1 MAPKRTTRST
11 RVPPVTPAPTTTT
24 VTEAQLQA
32 LIDQGVAAAMA
43 EAEASRVRNG
53 YNSNGSGPR
62 PAQTARECSYSE
74 FLKCKPLD
82 FKGTEGVVGLTRWF
96 EKMESVFSISNCPAT
111 SQVKFATCTLQDDAL
126 TWWNA
131 HVKTTTPEVA
141 HAMPWAALK
150 KMMTDKYCPRGEI
163 KKIETE
169 MWNLKVKGT
178 DVVAYSRRF
187 QQLALMCSRMFPEEI
202 DKVEKYIGG
211 LPDMILGSVKA
222 SKSKT
227 MQEVIEFTTELMED
241 KTHAYA
247 ERQAERKRKNDDLS
261 KNNQNQQNKRQNTS
275 QAYTAGNSGRKSY
288 AGSKPLCSKCNYNHE
303 GPCPPR
309 FGKIHAVIISAE
321 KDTFA
326 QEYLAQKD
334 ARILSKYHRPNTK
347 TKISQ
352 RKQLEDVPVFREFLK
367 VRFFPGIAG
376 IPPTSTMWNIEELF
390 GGGEPSSVRSKDVEA
405 LSVRDQ
411 VHSVQ
416 LIIRVYNTML
426 DQKDLNMRQ
435 RPGRS
440 WRS

>member
-1 MAPKRTTRST
+1 MAPKRATRST
-11 RVPPVTPAPTTTT
+11 RAPPTPNETTTT

-43 EAEASRVRNG
+43 EAEASRARNG

-82 FKGTEGVVGLTRWF
+82 FKGTEGV
-96 EKMESVFSISNCPAT
+96 AT
-111 SQVKFATCTLQDDAL
+111 
-126 TWWNA
+126 
-131 HVKTTTPEVA
+131 
-141 HAMPWAALK
+141 LK

-241 KTHAYA
+241 KTQAYA

-261 KNNQNQQNKRQNTS
+261 KNNQNQQNKRQNTG
-275 QAYTAGNSGRKSY
+275 QAYTAGNSDRKSY
-288 AGSKPLCSKCNYNHE
+288 AGSKPLCSKCNCHHE
-303 GPCPPR
+303 AGPCPPR
-309 FGKIHAVIISAE
+309 CSNCNRVGHL
-321 KDTFA
+321 T
-326 QEYLAQKD
+326 
-334 ARILSKYHRPNTK
+334 
-347 TKISQ
+347 
-352 RKQLEDVPVFREFLK
+352 
-367 VRFFPGIAG
+367 
-376 IPPTSTMWNIEELF
+376 
-390 GGGEPSSVRSKDVEA
+390 
-405 LSVRDQ
+405 RDWQ
-411 VHSVQ
+411 W
-416 LIIRVYNTML
+416 LL
-426 DQKDLNMRQ
+426 
-435 RPGRS
+435 
-440 WRS
+440 

>member
-11 RVPPVTPAPTTTT
+11 PVTPTPNATTTTT

-62 PAQTARECSYSE
+62 PAQAVRECSYSE

-96 EKMESVFSISNCPAT
+96 EKMESVFSISNCTA
-111 SQVKFATCTLQDDAL
+111 SCQVKFATCTLQDDAL

-131 HVKTTTPEVA
+131 HVKTTTPEAA
-141 HAMPWAALK
+141 HAMPWATLK

-202 DKVEKYIGG
+202 DKIEKYIGG
-211 LPDMILGSVKA
+211 LPDMIHGSVKA
-222 SKSKT
+222 SKPKT
-227 MQEVIEFTTELMED
+227 MQEAIEFTTELMDE

-247 ERQAERKRKNDDLS
+247 ERQAEKKRKYDDLS
-261 KNNQNQQNKRQNTS
+261 KNNQNQQ
-275 QAYTAGNSGRKSY
+275 
-288 AGSKPLCSKCNYNHE
+288 
-303 GPCPPR
+303 
-309 FGKIHAVIISAE
+309 
-321 KDTFA
+321 
-326 QEYLAQKD
+326 
-334 ARILSKYHRPNTK
+334 
-347 TKISQ
+347 
-352 RKQLEDVPVFREFLK
+352 
-367 VRFFPGIAG
+367 
-376 IPPTSTMWNIEELF
+376 
-390 GGGEPSSVRSKDVEA
+390 
-405 LSVRDQ
+405 
-411 VHSVQ
+411 
-416 LIIRVYNTML
+416 
-426 DQKDLNMRQ
+426 
-435 RPGRS
+435 
-440 WRS
+440 